1 MTQRFAVYAVV
12 GVVLVA
18 FLGSC
23 SRSPLS
29 GPPTL
34 RVGHDQ
40 CAACGMIISE
50 DRFAGA
56 LLVSREGDREYLV
69 FDDIGCMLDHQH
81 DGLKNADV
89 IERYVHDYPSQA
101 WVDARTSTY
110 LLTDPKSLPTPMGSG
125 IAAFSNPAD
134 AAAQQPSKG
143 GRVLNWNELIS
154 ARRVW
159 MEERYGKPAS
169 KGG

>member
-1 MTQRFAVYAVV
+1 MTQRFALHTVV
-12 GVVLVA
+12 GAVLVA
-18 FLGSC
+18 LLGSC
-23 SRSPLS
+23 SRSPLT
-29 GPPTL
+29 GPPNL
-34 RVGHDQ
+34 RVGHDE
-40 CAACGMIISE
+40 CVACGMLISE
-50 DRFAGA
+50 VRSASAF
-56 LLVSREGDREYLV
+56 LVARDGEREYLV

-89 IERYVHDYPSQA
+89 IERYVHDHPSQA

-134 AAAQQPSKG
+134 AAAQQSSKG